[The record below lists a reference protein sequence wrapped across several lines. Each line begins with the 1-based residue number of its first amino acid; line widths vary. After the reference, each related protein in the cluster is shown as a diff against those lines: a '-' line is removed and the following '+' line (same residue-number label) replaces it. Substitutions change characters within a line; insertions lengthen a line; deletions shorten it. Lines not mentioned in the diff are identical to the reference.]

1 MMWLNL
7 FSPLSFFI
15 CSAVV
20 AAIVY
25 FIFHSLM
32 HREQEI
38 GCTATGKRSRR
49 VGFFE
54 RYFLTV
60 ATDTNVCHINTVLF
74 LDSNV
79 KLDPDHVKKAL
90 FMLLQRFPLLRM
102 RVTVDEFKQP
112 CLEEMENPQLLGFR
126 SMVDVNSN
134 DWLYAFEK
142 QINGA
147 PFNTVQGPLWRVTLL
162 AETCHSSGEENLSY
176 KNTLLFT
183 FHHVIADALSVF
195 ELKRKLIEYLG
206 VLYKGEIIDVESLPF
221 RSPVEEAMKSF
232 TGPNVF
238 LRFMIVMVLTIRK
251 LRFKMFSK
259 SKPDN
264 LYLLTFS
271 PAQNHSVARTTCA
284 VPRNLSRE
292 ETMAVISCSKRNKC
306 TVHGAITAATHL
318 AMAQI
323 LHHNCASDSRIQSP
337 LSITSTYT
345 VNLRKECQPRIE
357 RDELGLYMS
366 FDRLQIEVNA
376 FTIEGVDSF
385 WEFARS
391 CTKDVHER
399 IDSGKHTQGLKV
411 FQCVDIPSFWAQS
424 CYEVE
429 RGLQPEIFNLTNLG
443 ALSIDEEGK
452 SPYKFAGSYLAV
464 QTAQICNIFSHNIFT
479 INGRLYWTGEYS
491 PEITTR
497 SQAEEFVDL
506 SLSILMDACAPLA

>member
-1 MMWLNL
+1 MWLSL

-32 HREQEI
+32 NTEQEI
-38 GCTATGKRSRR
+38 GCTATGKLSRR
-49 VGFFE
+49 LGFFE
-54 RYFLTV
+54 RYFLTI
-60 ATDTNVCHINTVLF
+60 ATDTNVCHANTVL
-74 LDSNV
+74 LLNSTV

-112 CLEEMENPQLLGFR
+112 CFDEMENPQFLDFR
-126 SMVDVNSN
+126 SINDLHSG

-142 QINGA
+142 QINGS
-147 PFNTVQGPLWRVTLL
+147 PFNTLRGPLWRVALL
-162 AETCHSSGEENLSY
+162 TETCESSREEHLY

-195 ELKRKLIEYLG
+195 EFKKKLIEYLG
-206 VLYKGEIIDVESLPF
+206 VLYKGEAIDVKSLPF
-221 RSPVEEAMKSF
+221 RCPLEEAIKNS
-232 TGPNVF
+232 TRPNVF
-238 LRFMIVMVLTIRK
+238 LRFMIVVLLTIRK
-251 LRFKMFSK
+251 LRVKMFSK
-259 SKPDN
+259 PQPDN
-264 LYLLTFS
+264 LYLSTFPPATQS
-271 PAQNHSVARTTCA
+271 PLVARTTCA

-292 ETMAVISCSKRNKC
+292 ETKAVINCSKSNKC

-318 AMAQI
+318 AMAKI
-323 LHHNCASDSRIQSP
+323 LQQNSARDSKSQSP

-345 VNLRKECQPRIE
+345 INIRKECQPKIE
-357 RDELGLYMS
+357 SDELGLYMS
-366 FDRLQIEVNA
+366 FDRLQIEVNP
-376 FTIEGVDSF
+376 FTMEGVESF

-391 CTKDVHER
+391 CTKEVHDR
-399 IDSGKHTQGLKV
+399 IDSGKHLQGLQV
-411 FQCVDIPSFWAQS
+411 LQCVNIPSFWAQS

-464 QTAQICNIFSHNIFT
+464 QTAQFCNIFSHNIFT
-479 INGRLYWTGEYS
+479 INGRLYWTEEYS
-491 PEITTR
+491 PEITTK
-497 SQAEEFVDL
+497 SQAEEFADL
-506 SLSILMDACAPLA
+506 SLHILMSACTS